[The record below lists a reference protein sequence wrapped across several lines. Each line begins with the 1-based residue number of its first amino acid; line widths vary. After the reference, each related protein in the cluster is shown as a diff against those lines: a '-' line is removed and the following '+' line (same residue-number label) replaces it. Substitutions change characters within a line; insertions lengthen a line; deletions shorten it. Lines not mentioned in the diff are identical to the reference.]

1 MKIILSFFIFIL
13 LHILF
18 YRIFKKDI
26 NFFLLFFL
34 PIIFFLNVFEFFD
47 LEILIVLILLILSNI
62 VFFKGVKNLGPSLL
76 IINYIVLNKP
86 KKIPLLFK
94 NEMPLQKRLS
104 MNIENKFIIR
114 KNNYFI
120 LSQKSKIICY
130 LYFSIIA
137 LFNLN

>member
-1 MKIILSFFIFIL
+1 MKIILSFLIFIT
-13 LHILF
+13 LHVLF

-34 PIIFFLNVFEFFD
+34 PIIFFLDIFEFFD
-47 LEILIVLILLILSNI
+47 LEVLIVLILVILSNV
-62 VFFKGVKNLGPSLL
+62 VFFKGVKNFGPSLL

-86 KKIPLLFK
+86 KQIPFLFK
-94 NEMPLQKRLS
+94 NETPLHKRLS
-104 MNIENKFIIR
+104 INIKNKFIIK

-130 LYFSIIA
+130 LYFAIIG